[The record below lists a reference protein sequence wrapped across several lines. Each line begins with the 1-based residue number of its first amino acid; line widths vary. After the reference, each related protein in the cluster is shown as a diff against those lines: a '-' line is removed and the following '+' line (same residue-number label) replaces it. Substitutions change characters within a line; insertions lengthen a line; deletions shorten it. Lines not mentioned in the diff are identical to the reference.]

1 MLCNYFSPFHIQ
13 DINTQSMLMSKISL
27 YCVIIKVQLW
37 IMNKSPDELSRVYNF
52 CRFTATCRIGSVW
65 VTNSRNCKQS
75 KHKSSPRSN
84 CRLASYVAVNDGVV
98 WWLYQVR
105 QSQSPSQTSICSN
118 MDLPVQ
124 FGHTCLITQEGRG
137 ELLFP
142 SFSFVCGLFIP
153 IVYSRTER
161 IRFEKNISDFLLQR
175 REMQSITIE
184 SVVDGKL
191 LKE

>member
-1 MLCNYFSPFHIQ
+1 
-13 DINTQSMLMSKISL
+13 
-27 YCVIIKVQLW
+27 
-37 IMNKSPDELSRVYNF
+37 
-52 CRFTATCRIGSVW
+52 
-65 VTNSRNCKQS
+65 
-75 KHKSSPRSN
+75 
-84 CRLASYVAVNDGVV
+84 
-98 WWLYQVR
+98 
-105 QSQSPSQTSICSN
+105 

>member
-1 MLCNYFSPFHIQ
+1 MNYRGSTIFVVS
-13 DINTQSMLMSKISL
+13 
-27 YCVIIKVQLW
+27 QLLVGL
-37 IMNKSPDELSRVYNF
+37 DQCELR
-52 CRFTATCRIGSVW
+52 R
-65 VTNSRNCKQS
+65 RNCKQS

-153 IVYSRTER
+153 IAYSRTEQ
-161 IRFEKNISDFLLQR
+161 IRFEKKFLTFYFSGER
-175 REMQSITIE
+175 RKVETINY
-184 SVVDGKL
+184 DWIRCWWKA
-191 LKE
+191 